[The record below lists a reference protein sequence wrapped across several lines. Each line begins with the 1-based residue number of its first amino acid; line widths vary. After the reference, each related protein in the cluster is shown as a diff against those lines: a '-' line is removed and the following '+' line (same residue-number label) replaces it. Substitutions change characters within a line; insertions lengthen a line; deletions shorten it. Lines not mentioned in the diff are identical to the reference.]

1 VGHFPTWDCD
11 IFHSGDIMYPIWIQ
25 ILFNRVG
32 LCIISDEP
40 ILGMLVKV
48 LLQMDSGF
56 ILFCVKYSV
65 MLRLL

>member
-1 VGHFPTWDCD
+1 VGHFPAWDCD
-11 IFHSGDIMYPIWIQ
+11 VFRSGDIMYPIQIQ

-32 LCIISDEP
+32 LCIILDEP